1 MAVSANNKIRIG
13 MIGVNGRGKGMTSG
27 LAKMSDCEIVSIC
40 DVDSRAIETCQKLV
54 HDITGRTPRAENDL
68 RKMITQPDIDAVVI
82 ATPDHWHVPAAVMAM
97 KAGKHVYLE
106 KPISHSPSENEIVL
120 KAAAKYG
127 VVVQGGNQRRS
138 WPNVVAAIE
147 EIKAGNI
154 GEVRFAK
161 GWYTNQRKSIGTGKV
176 VPVPEWL
183 DWELWQGPAPRE
195 DYRDNIIHYN
205 WHWFRNWGTGE
216 AMNNG
221 MHFVDLLRWGL
232 GVGLPTHV
240 DSIGD
245 RYYYSDDCQFPDTQ
259 LIAFQFGDK
268 ASCHME
274 CRSCNFGP
282 VNGIHMGV
290 QFFGS
295 KANLTI
301 SGGNTYVI
309 RDHKGKVLKR
319 VKSDLKFEEGN
330 LMNPSEALDAYHF
343 RNWFDAIRKG
353 TPLNAPLEEACIST
367 QLVQYAS
374 IAQQVGHSIEV
385 NPVTGKIINADRD
398 VRKLWTRKYEK
409 GWEPELN

>member
-1 MAVSANNKIRIG
+1 MIATDDRIRIG
-13 MIGVNGRGKGMTSG
+13 VIGVNGRGKGLASG
-27 LAKMSDCEIVSIC
+27 LAKMPDCEITYIC
-40 DVDSRAIETCQKLV
+40 DVDSRALEACRSIV
-54 HDITGRTPRAENDL
+54 RDITGKLPKGEKDL
-68 RKMITQPDIDAVVI
+68 RRLVQADDVDAVVI

-120 KAAAKYG
+120 QAASKYG

-138 WPNVVAAIE
+138 WPNVVAAIN

-154 GEVRFAK
+154 GEVKFAK
-161 GWYTNQRKSIGTGKV
+161 GWYTNARKSIGTGKV
-176 VPVPEWL
+176 IPVPEWL

-195 DYRDNIIHYN
+195 EYRDNIIHYN
-205 WHWFRNWGTGE
+205 WHWFKNWGTGE
-216 AMNNG
+216 MMNNG

-245 RYYYSDDCQFPDTQ
+245 RYYYDDDCKFPDTQ

-274 CRSCNFGP
+274 CRSCNSGP
-282 VNGIHMGV
+282 VEGLHMGV
-290 QFFGS
+290 TFYGD

-330 LMNPSEALDAYHF
+330 LMNPSEALDSYHF

-353 TPLNAPLEEACIST
+353 TALNSPLEEACIST

-374 IAQQVGHSIEV
+374 IAQQVGHSIDV
-385 NPVTGKIINADRD
+385 NPVNGKIINPDRE
-398 VRKLWTRKYEK
+398 VKKLWTRKYEK
-409 GWEPELN
+409 GWKLE

>member
-1 MAVSANNKIRIG
+1 M
-13 MIGVNGRGKGMTSG
+13 
-27 LAKMSDCEIVSIC
+27 
-40 DVDSRAIETCQKLV
+40 
-54 HDITGRTPRAENDL
+54 
-68 RKMITQPDIDAVVI
+68 
-82 ATPDHWHVPAAVMAM
+82 
-97 KAGKHVYLE
+97 
-106 KPISHSPSENEIVL
+106 
-120 KAAAKYG
+120 
-127 VVVQGGNQRRS
+127 VVQGGNQRRS

-147 EIKAGNI
+147 EIKSGNI
-154 GEVRFAK
+154 GEVKFAK
-161 GWYTNQRKSIGTGKV
+161 GWYTNKRKSIGTGKV

-195 DYRDNIIHYN
+195 KFRDNIIHYN

-245 RYYYSDDCQFPDTQ
+245 RYYYDDDCQFPDTQ
-259 LIAFQFGDK
+259 LISFQFGDK

-290 QFFGS
+290 QFYGD

-309 RDHKGKVLKR
+309 RNHKGKVLKR

-343 RNWFDAIRKG
+343 RNWFDAIKKG

-385 NPVTGKIINADRD
+385 NPATGKIINADRE
-398 VRKLWTRKYEK
+398 VKKLWTRKYEK
-409 GWEPELN
+409 GWKPEL

>member
-1 MAVSANNKIRIG
+1 MNIGANNKIRIG

-27 LAKMSDCEIVSIC
+27 LAKMSDCEIVCVC
-40 DVDSRAIETCQKLV
+40 DVDSRAIEACQKLV
-54 HDITGRTPRAENDL
+54 YEITGRTPRAEKDL
-68 RKMITQPDIDAVVI
+68 RRLCQADDVDAVVI
-82 ATPDHWHVPAAVMAM
+82 ATPDHWHVPAAIMAM

-106 KPISHSPSENEIVL
+106 KPISHSPAENEIVL
-120 KAAAKYG
+120 KAAEKYG
-127 VVVQGGNQRRS
+127 VVVQAGNQRRS

-154 GEVRFAK
+154 GKVRFAK
-161 GWYTNQRKSIGTGKV
+161 GWYTNSRKSIGVGKN

-195 DYRDNIIHYN
+195 EYRDNIIHYN
-205 WHWFRNWGTGE
+205 WHWFKNWGTGE

-232 GVGLPTHV
+232 GVGYPTHV

-245 RYYYSDDCQFPDTQ
+245 RYFYNDDCEFPDTQ
-259 LIAFQFGDK
+259 LMSFQFGDEC
-268 ASCHME
+268 SFHME
-274 CRSCNFGP
+274 CRSCNSGP
-282 VNGIHMGV
+282 VEGLHMGV
-290 QFFGS
+290 AFYGE

-309 RDHKGKVLKR
+309 RNHKGKVLKR
-319 VKSDLKFEEGN
+319 VKSDLVFEEGN
-330 LMNPSEALDAYHF
+330 LMNPSEKLDAFHF
-343 RNWFDAIRKG
+343 ANWFEAIRKG
-353 TPLNAPLEEACIST
+353 TPLNAPLKEACLST

-374 IAQQVGHSIEV
+374 IAQQVGHSLEV
-385 NPVTGKIINADRD
+385 DPVTGKILHADRA
-398 VRKLWTRKYEK
+398 VKRLWTRKYER

>member
-1 MAVSANNKIRIG
+1 MIGADDRIRIG
-13 MIGVNGRGKGMTSG
+13 VIGVNGRGKGITSG
-27 LAKMSDCEIVSIC
+27 LAKMPECEITYIC
-40 DVDSRAIETCQKLV
+40 DVDSRALSACQTIV
-54 HDITGRTPRAENDL
+54 FDITGKTPKGETDL
-68 RKMITQPDIDAVVI
+68 RKLMYAEDVDAVVI
-82 ATPDHWHVPAAVMAM
+82 ATPDHWHIPAAVMAM

-120 KAAAKYG
+120 KAASKYG

-138 WPNVVAAIE
+138 WPNVVAAIN

-154 GEVRFAK
+154 GEVKFAK

-195 DYRDNIIHYN
+195 EFRDNIIHYN

-245 RYYYSDDCQFPDTQ
+245 RYYYDDDCQFPDTQ
-259 LIAFQFGDK
+259 LISFQFGDK

-282 VNGIHMGV
+282 VEGIHMGV
-290 QFFGS
+290 TFYGD

-319 VKSDLKFEEGN
+319 VNSDLKFEEGN

-343 RNWFDAIRKG
+343 RNWFDAIHKG

-385 NPVTGKIINADRD
+385 NPVTGKIINVDKE

-409 GWEPELN
+409 GWKPEI

>member
-1 MAVSANNKIRIG
+1 MTVIGDKIRLGI
-13 MIGVNGRGKGMTSG
+13 IGVNARGKGIASG
-27 LAKMSDCEIVSIC
+27 LAKMPECEITYIC
-40 DVDSRAIETCQKLV
+40 DVDSRAMDSCIAIIR
-54 HDITGRTPRAENDL
+54 DITGKSPKGEKDL
-68 RKMITQPDIDAVVI
+68 RKLVKAEDVDGVVI
-82 ATPDHWHVPAAVMAM
+82 ATPDHWHVPAAVLAM
-97 KAGKHVYLE
+97 REGKHVYLE
-106 KPISHSPSENEIVL
+106 KPISHSPSENEIIL
-120 KAAAKYG
+120 EAAAKYG

-154 GEVRFAK
+154 GQVRFAK
-161 GWYTNQRKSIGTGKV
+161 GWYTNNRKSIGTGKV

-232 GVGLPTHV
+232 GVELPTHV

-245 RYYYSDDCQFPDTQ
+245 RYYYDDDCEYPDTQ
-259 LIAFQFGDK
+259 MLAFQFGDK
-268 ASCHME
+268 AACHME
-274 CRSCNFGP
+274 CRSCNSGP
-282 VNGIHMGV
+282 VEGLHMGV
-290 QFFGS
+290 TFYGE

-309 RDHKGKVLKR
+309 RNHKGKVIKR
-319 VKSDLKFEEGN
+319 VTSDLKFEEDN

-353 TPLNAPLEEACIST
+353 TTLNAPLREACLST
-367 QLVQYAS
+367 LLVQYAS
-374 IAQQVGHSIEV
+374 IAQQVGHSLEIDPL
-385 NPVTGKIINADRD
+385 NGKILGADRTIK
-398 VRKLWTRKYEK
+398 KLWKRKYEK
-409 GWEPELN
+409 GWEPE

>member
-1 MAVSANNKIRIG
+1 MVIIGDKIRLG
-13 MIGVNGRGKGMTSG
+13 VIGVNGRGKGMASG
-27 LAKMSDCEIVSIC
+27 LAKMPECEITYIC
-40 DVDSRAIETCQKLV
+40 DVDSRAVEACQAIV
-54 HDITGRTPRAENDL
+54 RDVTGRTPKGEKDLRRLVRAEDV
-68 RKMITQPDIDAVVI
+68 DAVVI
-82 ATPDHWHVPAAVMAM
+82 ATPDHWHVPAAVLAM

-120 KAAAKYG
+120 KAASKYG

-147 EIKAGNI
+147 EIKSGNI
-154 GEVRFAK
+154 GEVKFAK
-161 GWYTNQRKSIGTGKV
+161 GWYTNKRKSIGTGKV

-195 DYRDNIIHYN
+195 EFRDNIIHYN

-245 RYYYSDDCQFPDTQ
+245 RYYYDDDCQFPDTQ
-259 LIAFQFGDK
+259 LISFQFGDK

-290 QFFGS
+290 QFYGD

-309 RDHKGKVLKR
+309 RNHKGKVLKR

-343 RNWFDAIRKG
+343 RNWFDAIKKG

-385 NPVTGKIINADRD
+385 NPATGKIINADRE
-398 VRKLWTRKYEK
+398 VKKLWTRKYEK
-409 GWEPELN
+409 GWKPEL

>member
-1 MAVSANNKIRIG
+1 MAIIGDKIRLG
-13 MIGVNGRGKGMTSG
+13 VIGVNGRGKGMASG
-27 LAKMSDCEIVSIC
+27 LAKMPECEITYIC
-40 DVDSRAIETCQKLV
+40 DVDSRAMESCIAMIR
-54 HDITGRTPRAENDL
+54 DITGKSPKGEKDL
-68 RKMITQPDIDAVVI
+68 RKLVQAEDVDGVVI
-82 ATPDHWHVPAAVMAM
+82 ATPDHWHVPAAVLAM
-97 KAGKHVYLE
+97 REGKHVYLE
-106 KPISHSPSENEIVL
+106 KPISHSPSENETIL
-120 KAAAKYG
+120 EAAAKYG
-127 VVVQGGNQRRS
+127 TVVQGGNQRRS

-147 EIKAGNI
+147 EIRAGNI
-154 GEVRFAK
+154 GEVHFAK
-161 GWYTNQRKSIGTGKV
+161 GWYTNARKSIGTGKV
-176 VPVPEWL
+176 VPVPQWL

-221 MHFVDLLRWGL
+221 MHFVDLIRWGL
-232 GVGLPTHV
+232 GVELPTHV

-245 RYYYSDDCQFPDTQ
+245 RYFYDDDCEFPDTQ

-274 CRSCNFGP
+274 CRSCNSGP
-282 VNGIHMGV
+282 VEGLHMGV
-290 QFFGS
+290 TFYGE

-309 RDHKGKVLKR
+309 RNHKGKVLKR

-353 TPLNAPLEEACIST
+353 TPLNAPLKEACLST

-374 IAQQVGHSIEV
+374 IAQQVGHSLEI
-385 NPVTGKIINADRD
+385 NPLSGKIIGADKT
-398 VRKLWTRKYEK
+398 VRKLWKRKYEK
-409 GWEPELN
+409 GWKPEI